1 MKVLLVSS
9 LLFLCCSLSNAQMLP
24 EGDTV
29 TQEIETEH
37 LGEGHID
44 TITET
49 TTTVEHKTTGD
60 LLHKDT
66 GVVATRYEGD
76 MDQDWGGIGSASMP
90 NCNAYF
96 GTGRCGKGTSN
107 SHTTFDQYVDISEFH
122 ISDGGALD
130 WELQMHHSQ
139 ANTTGYFQ
147 TKGYNNNVLQWDTG
161 QITLENN
168 QTPTTYTGTYDFAGD
183 LDKVFIRVGGAKN
196 YFFDN
201 VEYTVNYNH
210 ITTAVETWIE
220 IVQPGLMEDQIT
232 VELIEQYDVATPE
245 EQYQMDEIMEEFDM
259 VMTFEMPVMDYPME
273 EIAIEMPI
281 EVDTIGVMME
291 EYNEGTI
298 SYEEVIVEVQ
308 EMVQEIQD
316 IGMKVD
322 VSMPTLEEVKEV
334 AIEQPMEEP
343 VEVETIEAEP
353 VIETV
358 EVIEE
363 VTEEPVEIVEETN
376 EEPTK
381 EVADVSEDNN
391 MEEIKEEVNEET
403 EPQEK
408 EVANNDME
416 SEEVDQNE
424 PKKLEVTKQQQKKQD
439 KANQVLDT
447 IQSQYDP
454 VAQLTTIA
462 LVTALG
468 PDIQQYQQQDIV
480 QQMQWYEAEEIYNDV
495 IMSDPLGDYISVRS
509 NLQMERM
516 IQQQYE

>member
-1 MKVLLVSS
+1 MMKVLLVSS
-9 LLFLCCSLSNAQMLP
+9 LFFLCCYSSNAQMLP
-24 EGDTV
+24 EGDTS

-76 MDQDWGGIGSASMP
+76 MDQDWGGLGPASMP

-96 GTGRCGKGTSN
+96 GTGTCGKGTSS

-147 TKGYNNNVLQWDTG
+147 TKGYNNNILQWDTG
-161 QITLENN
+161 QITLQNN

-183 LDKVFIRVGGAKN
+183 LDKVFIRIGGAKN

-210 ITTAVETWIE
+210 ITTSVETWIE
-220 IVQPGLMEDQIT
+220 IVQPALMEDQIT

-245 EQYQMDEIMEEFDM
+245 EQYQMDEMMEEFDM
-259 VMTFEMPVMDYPME
+259 VMTFDMPTMEQPME
-273 EIAIEMPI
+273 EMIVDIPIEMG
-281 EVDTIGVMME
+281 TMME

-298 SYEEVIVEVQ
+298 SYEEVITEVQ
-308 EMVQEIQD
+308 EMVEEIQD
-316 IGMKVD
+316 IGMDVE
-322 VSMPTLEEVKEV
+322 VSMPTVEEVKEV
-334 AIEQPMEEP
+334 AIEQPVEEP
-343 VEVETIEAEP
+343 VEVETET
-353 VIETV
+353 VTETV

-363 VTEEPVEIVEETN
+363 IKEEPVEVVEETN

-391 MEEIKEEVNEET
+391 MEEIKEEAKEET

-408 EVANNDME
+408 EVASKDMDA
-416 SEEVDQNE
+416 EEVDQKTE
-424 PKKLEVTKQQQKKQD
+424 PKKLETTKEQEKKQE
-439 KANQVLDT
+439 KANEILAT

-454 VAQLTTIA
+454 VAQMTTIA

>member
-9 LLFLCCSLSNAQMLP
+9 LFFLYYSSYSQAQLLE

-29 TQEIETEH
+29 VQEIEEKGDVREVTQ
-37 LGEGHID
+37 
-44 TITET
+44 T
-49 TTTVEHKTTGD
+49 TTTVENKTTED
-60 LLHKDT
+60 ILHADT
-66 GVVATRYEGD
+66 GIVGNTKHGD
-76 MDQDWGGIGSASMP
+76 MDYDWGGLGPASMP
-90 NCNAYF
+90 NCDNYF

-107 SHTTFDQYVDISEFH
+107 SLTTFDQYVDISEFH
-122 ISDGGALD
+122 ISDGGTLE
-130 WELQMHHSQ
+130 WELQMYHSQ

-147 TKGYNNNVLQWDTG
+147 TKGYNDNILQWDTG
-161 QITLENN
+161 AITLENN
-168 QTPTTYTGTYDFAGD
+168 QTPTTYSGLHDFAGD
-183 LDKVFIRVGGAKN
+183 LDRVFIRVGGAKN

-201 VEYTVNYNH
+201 VAYTVNYNV
-210 ITTAVETWIE
+210 ITTTVETWVE
-220 IVQPGLMEDQIT
+220 ILQPLQAQEQIT
-232 VELIEQYDVATPE
+232 QTIVDSYTSVTVANE
-245 EQYQMDEIMEEFDM
+245 DSF
-259 VMTFEMPVMDYPME
+259 E
-273 EIAIEMPI
+273 EINIDDVVMIDLDMPDMSMPDDFEPGMPETI
-281 EVDTIGVMME
+281 SIGVS
-291 EYNEGTI
+291 EGMFQDMDMGEM
-298 SYEEVIVEVQ
+298 SMQEVMVEV
-308 EMVQEIQD
+308 ETMVAEIQD
-316 IGMKVD
+316 IGMEVD

-391 MEEIKEEVNEET
+391 MEEIKEEANEET

>member
-60 LLHKDT
+60 ILHKDT
-66 GVVATRYEGD
+66 GVVTSRYEGD
-76 MDQDWGGIGSASMP
+76 MDQDWGGIGSASML
-90 NCNAYF
+90 NCDAYF
-96 GTGRCGKGTSN
+96 GTGTCGKGTST
-107 SHTTFDQYVDISEFH
+107 SHSTFDQYIDISEFY
-122 ISDGGALD
+122 ISDGGALE

-168 QTPTTYTGTYDFAGD
+168 QTPTTYSGTYDFAGD
-183 LDKVFIRVGGAKN
+183 LDKVFIRVGGSNN

-210 ITTAVETWIE
+210 ITTSVETWIE

-245 EQYQMDEIMEEFDM
+245 EQYQMDEMMEEFDM
-259 VMTFEMPVMDYPME
+259 VMTFDMPTMDYPME

-281 EVDTIGVMME
+281 EVDTIGTMME

-298 SYEEVIVEVQ
+298 SYEEVITEVQ
-308 EMVQEIQD
+308 EIVQEIQD
-316 IGMKVD
+316 IGE

-334 AIEQPMEEP
+334 VIEES
-343 VEVETIEAEP
+343 VEVEP
-353 VIETV
+353 VV

-363 VTEEPVEIVEETN
+363 VTEEPVKIVEETN

-391 MEEIKEEVNEET
+391 MEEIKEEVKEES

-408 EVANNDME
+408 EVANKDME
-416 SEEVDQNE
+416 TEEVDQNE

-468 PDIQQYQQQDIV
+468 PDIQQYQQQDIM

>member
-1 MKVLLVSS
+1 
-9 LLFLCCSLSNAQMLP
+9 MLP

-60 LLHKDT
+60 ILHKDT
-66 GVVATRYEGD
+66 GVVANRYEGD
-76 MDQDWGGIGSASMP
+76 MDLDWGGLGPASMP
-90 NCNAYF
+90 DCTAYF

-107 SHTTFDQYVDISEFH
+107 SHTTFDQYVDISQFH
-122 ISDGGALD
+122 ISDGGALE

-147 TKGYNNNVLQWDTG
+147 TKGYNNNILQWDTG

-210 ITTAVETWIE
+210 ITTSVETWIE

-232 VELIEQYDVATPE
+232 VELIEQYDIATPE
-245 EQYQMDEIMEEFDM
+245 EQYQMDEMMEDFDM
-259 VMTFEMPVMDYPME
+259 VMTFDMPTMEQPME
-273 EIAIEMPI
+273 EMMVDMPI
-281 EVDTIGVMME
+281 EIGAMME

-298 SYEEVIVEVQ
+298 SYEEVITEVQ
-308 EMVQEIQD
+308 EMVEEIQD
-316 IGMKVD
+316 IGMDVD
-322 VSMPTLEEVKEV
+322 VAMPTLEEVKEV
-334 AIEQPMEEP
+334 AIEQPVEEP
-343 VEVETIEAEP
+343 VEVEVETET
-353 VIETV
+353 VTETV

-363 VTEEPVEIVEETN
+363 IKEEPVEVVEETN

-391 MEEIKEEVNEET
+391 MEEIKEEAKEET

-408 EVANNDME
+408 EIASKDMDA
-416 SEEVDQNE
+416 EEVDQKTE
-424 PKKLEVTKQQQKKQD
+424 PKKLETTKEQEKKQE
-439 KANQVLDT
+439 KANEILAT

-480 QQMQWYEAEEIYNDV
+480 QQMQWYSEEEIYADQL
-495 IMSDPLGDYISVRS
+495 MPDPLGDYISVRS
-509 NLQMERM
+509 SLQMERM

>member
-1 MKVLLVSS
+1 
-9 LLFLCCSLSNAQMLP
+9 MLP

-60 LLHKDT
+60 ILHKDT
-66 GVVATRYEGD
+66 GIVANRYEGD
-76 MDQDWGGIGSASMP
+76 MDLDWGGLGPASMP

-96 GTGRCGKGTSN
+96 GTGTCGKGTSS
-107 SHTTFDQYVDISEFH
+107 SHTTFDQYVDISQFH
-122 ISDGGALD
+122 ISDGGALE

-161 QITLENN
+161 QITLQNN

-183 LDKVFIRVGGAKN
+183 LDKVFIRIGGAKN

-210 ITTAVETWIE
+210 ITTSVETWIE
-220 IVQPGLMEDQIT
+220 IVQPALMEDQIT
-232 VELIEQYDVATPE
+232 VELIEQYDIATPE
-245 EQYQMDEIMEEFDM
+245 EQYQMDEMMEEFDM
-259 VMTFEMPVMDYPME
+259 VMTFDMPTMEQPME
-273 EIAIEMPI
+273 EMIVDIPIEMG
-281 EVDTIGVMME
+281 TMME

-298 SYEEVIVEVQ
+298 SYEEVITEVQ
-308 EMVQEIQD
+308 EMVEEIQD
-316 IGMKVD
+316 IGMDVE
-322 VSMPTLEEVKEV
+322 VSMPTVEEVKEV
-334 AIEQPMEEP
+334 AIEQPVEEP
-343 VEVETIEAEP
+343 VEVETET
-353 VIETV
+353 VTETV

-363 VTEEPVEIVEETN
+363 IKEEPVEVVEETN

-391 MEEIKEEVNEET
+391 MEEIKEEAKEET

-408 EVANNDME
+408 ETASKDMDA
-416 SEEVDQNE
+416 EEVDQKTE
-424 PKKLEVTKQQQKKQD
+424 PKKLETTKEQEKKQE
-439 KANQVLDT
+439 KANEILAT

-454 VAQLTTIA
+454 VAQMTTIA

-480 QQMQWYEAEEIYNDV
+480 QQMQWYVSEEIYTDQL
-495 IMSDPLGDYISVRS
+495 MPDPLGDYISVRS

>member
-9 LLFLCCSLSNAQMLP
+9 LLFFYCYSSNAQMLP

-37 LGEGHID
+37 IGEGHID

-66 GVVATRYEGD
+66 GSVTTRYEGD

-96 GTGRCGKGTSN
+96 GTGTCGKGTSS

-183 LDKVFIRVGGAKN
+183 LDKVFIRVGGKKN

-201 VEYTVNYNH
+201 VTYTVNYNH
-210 ITTAVETWIE
+210 ITTSVETWIE

-245 EQYQMDEIMEEFDM
+245 EQYQMDEMMEEFDM
-259 VMTFEMPVMDYPME
+259 VMTFDMPTMDYPME
-273 EIAIEMPI
+273 EIAIDMPI
-281 EVDTIGVMME
+281 EVGTMME

-298 SYEEVIVEVQ
+298 SYEEVITEVQ

-316 IGMKVD
+316 IGMEI
-322 VSMPTLEEVKEV
+322 EEV
-334 AIEQPMEEP
+334 A
-343 VEVETIEAEP
+343 
-353 VIETV
+353 
-358 EVIEE
+358 IEE
-363 VTEEPVEIVEETN
+363 VTEEPVKIVEETN

-381 EVADVSEDNN
+381 EVANVSEDNN
-391 MEEIKEEVNEET
+391 MEEITEEVKEET

-408 EVANNDME
+408 EVANKDME
-416 SEEVDQNE
+416 SEEVDQDE

-468 PDIQQYQQQDIV
+468 PDIQQYQQQDIM
-480 QQMQWYEAEEIYNDV
+480 QQMQWYEAEEIYNDI

-516 IQQQYE
+516 VQQQYE

>member
-60 LLHKDT
+60 ILHKDT
-66 GVVATRYEGD
+66 GVVTSRYEGD
-76 MDQDWGGIGSASMP
+76 MDQDWGGIGSASML
-90 NCNAYF
+90 NCDAYF
-96 GTGRCGKGTSN
+96 GTGTCGKGTST
-107 SHTTFDQYVDISEFH
+107 SHSTFDQYIDISEFY
-122 ISDGGALD
+122 ISDGGALE

-168 QTPTTYTGTYDFAGD
+168 QTPTTYSGTYDFAGD
-183 LDKVFIRVGGAKN
+183 LDKVFIRVGGSNN

-210 ITTAVETWIE
+210 ITTSVETWIE

-245 EQYQMDEIMEEFDM
+245 EQYQMDEMMEEFDM
-259 VMTFEMPVMDYPME
+259 VMTFDMPTMDYPME

-281 EVDTIGVMME
+281 EVDTIGTMME

-298 SYEEVIVEVQ
+298 SYEEVITEVQ
-308 EMVQEIQD
+308 EIVQEIQD
-316 IGMKVD
+316 IGMDVE

-334 AIEQPMEEP
+334 VIEES
-343 VEVETIEAEP
+343 VEVEP
-353 VIETV
+353 VV

-363 VTEEPVEIVEETN
+363 VTEEPVKIVEETN

-391 MEEIKEEVNEET
+391 MEEVKEET

-408 EVANNDME
+408 EVANKDME
-416 SEEVDQNE
+416 TEEVDQNE

-468 PDIQQYQQQDIV
+468 PDIQQYQQQDIM

>member
-1 MKVLLVSS
+1 
-9 LLFLCCSLSNAQMLP
+9 MLD

-49 TTTVEHKTTGD
+49 TVTVEHKTTDD

-76 MDQDWGGIGSASMP
+76 MDQDWGGLGPASMP
-90 NCNAYF
+90 NCNNYF
-96 GTGRCGKGTSN
+96 GTGKCGKGTSS
-107 SHTTFDQYVDISEFH
+107 SHTTFDQYVDISDFH

-147 TKGYNNNVLQWDTG
+147 TKGYNDNVLQWDTG

-168 QTPTTYTGTYDFAGD
+168 QTPTTYSGTYDFAGD
-183 LDKVFIRVGGAKN
+183 LDKVFIRIGGAKN
-196 YFFDN
+196 YYFDN
-201 VEYTVNYNH
+201 VAYTVNYNH
-210 ITTAVETWIE
+210 ITTSVETWIE

-232 VELIEQYDVATPE
+232 IELIEQYDVATPE
-245 EQYQMDEIMEEFDM
+245 EQYQMDEMMEEFDM
-259 VMTFEMPVMDYPME
+259 VMTFDMPTMDYSME
-273 EIAIEMPI
+273 DMEVDIPI
-281 EVDTIGVMME
+281 ELDNINTMME
-291 EYNEGTI
+291 DYNEGTI
-298 SYEEVIVEVQ
+298 SYEDVMVDVQ
-308 EMVQEIQD
+308 EMVEEIQD
-316 IGMKVD
+316 IGVEVE
-322 VSMPTLEEVKEV
+322 VSMPSMEEVEEPILETT
-334 AIEQPMEEP
+334 IEEPMEMEVVEETTTEP
-343 VEVETIEAEP
+343 VEV
-353 VIETV
+353 
-358 EVIEE
+358 
-363 VTEEPVEIVEETN
+363 VEETK
-376 EEPTK
+376 EEPT
-381 EVADVSEDNN
+381 EEIADVSEDNN
-391 MEEIKEEVNEET
+391 MEEIKEEAKEES

-408 EVANNDME
+408 EVANNDVE
-416 SEEVDQNE
+416 EEEVDQEE

-439 KANQVLDT
+439 KANQILAT

-468 PDIQQYQQQDIV
+468 PNIKQYQQQDIMT
-480 QQMQWYEAEEIYNDV
+480 QMQWYETEEIYTDKL
-495 IMSDPLGDYISVRS
+495 ISDPLGDYISVRS

>member
-1 MKVLLVSS
+1 
-9 LLFLCCSLSNAQMLP
+9 
-24 EGDTV
+24 
-29 TQEIETEH
+29 
-37 LGEGHID
+37 
-44 TITET
+44 
-49 TTTVEHKTTGD
+49 
-60 LLHKDT
+60 
-66 GVVATRYEGD
+66 
-76 MDQDWGGIGSASMP
+76 
-90 NCNAYF
+90 
-96 GTGRCGKGTSN
+96 
-107 SHTTFDQYVDISEFH
+107 
-122 ISDGGALD
+122 
-130 WELQMHHSQ
+130 
-139 ANTTGYFQ
+139 
-147 TKGYNNNVLQWDTG
+147 
-161 QITLENN
+161 
-168 QTPTTYTGTYDFAGD
+168 
-183 LDKVFIRVGGAKN
+183 
-196 YFFDN
+196 
-201 VEYTVNYNH
+201 
-210 ITTAVETWIE
+210 
-220 IVQPGLMEDQIT
+220 
-232 VELIEQYDVATPE
+232 
-245 EQYQMDEIMEEFDM
+245 
-259 VMTFEMPVMDYPME
+259 
-273 EIAIEMPI
+273 
-281 EVDTIGVMME
+281 
-291 EYNEGTI
+291 
-298 SYEEVIVEVQ
+298 
-308 EMVQEIQD
+308 MVQEIQD
-316 IGMKVD
+316 IGMEVD

-334 AIEQPMEEP
+334 AIEQP
-343 VEVETIEAEP
+343 VEIETIEAEP

-363 VTEEPVEIVEETN
+363 VTEEPVKIVEETN

-391 MEEIKEEVNEET
+391 MEEIKEEVKEET

-468 PDIQQYQQQDIV
+468 PDIQQYQQQDIM

>member
-1 MKVLLVSS
+1 MLLKKKKLLMMKVLLVSS

-60 LLHKDT
+60 ILHKDT
-66 GVVATRYEGD
+66 GVVTSRYEGD
-76 MDQDWGGIGSASMP
+76 MDQDWGGIGSASMT
-90 NCNAYF
+90 NCDAYF
-96 GTGRCGKGTSN
+96 GTGTCGKGTSS
-107 SHTTFDQYVDISEFH
+107 SHTTFDQYVDISEFY
-122 ISDGGALD
+122 ISDGGALE

-168 QTPTTYTGTYDFAGD
+168 QTPTTYSGTYDFAGD
-183 LDKVFIRVGGAKN
+183 LDKVFIRVGGSNN

-210 ITTAVETWIE
+210 ITTSVETWIE

-245 EQYQMDEIMEEFDM
+245 EQYQMDEMMEEFDM
-259 VMTFEMPVMDYPME
+259 VMTFDMPTMDYPME

-281 EVDTIGVMME
+281 EVDTIGTMME

-298 SYEEVIVEVQ
+298 SYEEVITEVQ
-308 EMVQEIQD
+308 EIVQEIQD
-316 IGMKVD
+316 IGMDVE

-334 AIEQPMEEP
+334 VIEES
-343 VEVETIEAEP
+343 VEVEP
-353 VIETV
+353 VV

-363 VTEEPVEIVEETN
+363 VTEEPVKIVEETN

-391 MEEIKEEVNEET
+391 MEEIKEET

-408 EVANNDME
+408 EVANKDME
-416 SEEVDQNE
+416 TEEVDQNE

-468 PDIQQYQQQDIV
+468 PDIQQYQQQDIM

>member
-60 LLHKDT
+60 ILHKDT
-66 GVVATRYEGD
+66 GVVTSRYEGD
-76 MDQDWGGIGSASMP
+76 MDQDWGGIGSASML
-90 NCNAYF
+90 NCDAYF
-96 GTGRCGKGTSN
+96 GTGTCGKGTST
-107 SHTTFDQYVDISEFH
+107 SHSTFDQYIDISEFY
-122 ISDGGALD
+122 ISDGGALE

-168 QTPTTYTGTYDFAGD
+168 QAPTTYTGTYDFAGD
-183 LDKVFIRVGGAKN
+183 LDKVFIRVGGSNN

-210 ITTAVETWIE
+210 ITTSVETWIE

-245 EQYQMDEIMEEFDM
+245 EQYQMDEMMEEFDM
-259 VMTFEMPVMDYPME
+259 VMTFDMPTMDYPME

-281 EVDTIGVMME
+281 EVDTIGTMME

-298 SYEEVIVEVQ
+298 SYEEVITEVQ
-308 EMVQEIQD
+308 EIVQEIQD
-316 IGMKVD
+316 IGMDVE

-334 AIEQPMEEP
+334 VIEES
-343 VEVETIEAEP
+343 VEVEP
-353 VIETV
+353 VV

-363 VTEEPVEIVEETN
+363 VTEEPVKIVEETN

-391 MEEIKEEVNEET
+391 MEEIKEET

-408 EVANNDME
+408 EVANKDME
-416 SEEVDQNE
+416 TEEVDQNE

-468 PDIQQYQQQDIV
+468 PDIQQYQQQDIM

>member
-1 MKVLLVSS
+1 
-9 LLFLCCSLSNAQMLP
+9 MLP
-24 EGDTV
+24 EGDTS

-76 MDQDWGGIGSASMP
+76 MDQDWGGLGPASMP

-96 GTGRCGKGTSN
+96 GTGTCGKGTSS

-147 TKGYNNNVLQWDTG
+147 TKGYNNNILQWDTG
-161 QITLENN
+161 QITLQNN

-183 LDKVFIRVGGAKN
+183 LDKVFIRIGGAKN

-210 ITTAVETWIE
+210 ITTSVETWIE
-220 IVQPGLMEDQIT
+220 IVQPALMEDQIT

-245 EQYQMDEIMEEFDM
+245 EQYQMDEMMEEFDM
-259 VMTFEMPVMDYPME
+259 VMTFDMPTMEQPME
-273 EIAIEMPI
+273 EMIVDIPIEMG
-281 EVDTIGVMME
+281 TMME

-298 SYEEVIVEVQ
+298 SYEEVITEVQ
-308 EMVQEIQD
+308 EMVEEIQD
-316 IGMKVD
+316 IGMDVE
-322 VSMPTLEEVKEV
+322 VSMPTVEEVKEV
-334 AIEQPMEEP
+334 AIEQPVEEP
-343 VEVETIEAEP
+343 VEVETET
-353 VIETV
+353 VTETV

-363 VTEEPVEIVEETN
+363 IKEEPVEVVEETN

-391 MEEIKEEVNEET
+391 MEEIKEEAKEET

-408 EVANNDME
+408 EVASKDMDA
-416 SEEVDQNE
+416 EEVDQKTE
-424 PKKLEVTKQQQKKQD
+424 PKKLETTKEQEKKQE
-439 KANQVLDT
+439 KANEILAT

-468 PDIQQYQQQDIV
+468 PDIQQYQQQDII

>member
-1 MKVLLVSS
+1 
-9 LLFLCCSLSNAQMLP
+9 MLP

-60 LLHKDT
+60 ILHKDT
-66 GVVATRYEGD
+66 GIVANRYEGD
-76 MDQDWGGIGSASMP
+76 MDLDWGGLGPASMP

-96 GTGRCGKGTSN
+96 GTGTCGKGTSS
-107 SHTTFDQYVDISEFH
+107 SHTTFDQYVDISQFH
-122 ISDGGALD
+122 ISDGGALE

-161 QITLENN
+161 QITLQNN

-183 LDKVFIRVGGAKN
+183 LDKVFIRIGGAKN

-210 ITTAVETWIE
+210 ITTSVETWIE
-220 IVQPGLMEDQIT
+220 IVQPALMEDQIT
-232 VELIEQYDVATPE
+232 VELIEQYDIATPE
-245 EQYQMDEIMEEFDM
+245 EQYQMDEMMEEFDM
-259 VMTFEMPVMDYPME
+259 VMTFDMPTMEQPME
-273 EIAIEMPI
+273 EMMVDMPI
-281 EVDTIGVMME
+281 EIGTMME
-291 EYNEGTI
+291 EYNEGNV
-298 SYEEVIVEVQ
+298 SYEEVITEVQ
-308 EMVQEIQD
+308 EMVEEIQD
-316 IGMKVD
+316 IGMDVD
-322 VSMPTLEEVKEV
+322 VAMPTLEEVKEV
-334 AIEQPMEEP
+334 AIEQPVEEP
-343 VEVETIEAEP
+343 VEVEVETET
-353 VIETV
+353 VTETV

-363 VTEEPVEIVEETN
+363 IKEEPVEVVEETN

-391 MEEIKEEVNEET
+391 MEEIKEEAKEET

-408 EVANNDME
+408 ETASKDMDA
-416 SEEVDQNE
+416 EEVDQKTE
-424 PKKLEVTKQQQKKQD
+424 PKKLETTKEQEKKQE
-439 KANQVLDT
+439 KANEILAT

-454 VAQLTTIA
+454 VAQMTTIA

-480 QQMQWYEAEEIYNDV
+480 QQMQWYAEEEIYADQL
-495 IMSDPLGDYISVRS
+495 MPDPLGDYISVRS
-509 NLQMERM
+509 SLQMERM

>member
-9 LLFLCCSLSNAQMLP
+9 LFFLYCYSSNAQMLP

-60 LLHKDT
+60 ILHKDT
-66 GVVATRYEGD
+66 GVVANRYEGD
-76 MDQDWGGIGSASMP
+76 MDLDWGGLGPASMP
-90 NCNAYF
+90 DCTAYF

-107 SHTTFDQYVDISEFH
+107 SHTTFDQYVDISQFH
-122 ISDGGALD
+122 ISDGGALE

-147 TKGYNNNVLQWDTG
+147 TKGYNNNILQWDTG

-210 ITTAVETWIE
+210 ITTSVETWIE

-245 EQYQMDEIMEEFDM
+245 EQYQIDEMMEDFDM
-259 VMTFEMPVMDYPME
+259 VMTFDMPTMEQPME
-273 EIAIEMPI
+273 EMIVDMPI
-281 EVDTIGVMME
+281 EIGTMME

-308 EMVQEIQD
+308 EMVEEIQD
-316 IGMKVD
+316 IGMDVE

-334 AIEQPMEEP
+334 AIEQP
-343 VEVETIEAEP
+343 VEVEAVEAEP
-353 VIETV
+353 VTETV

-363 VTEEPVEIVEETN
+363 IKEEPVEVVEETN

-381 EVADVSEDNN
+381 EVADVSENNN
-391 MEEIKEEVNEET
+391 MEDIKEEAKEEAK
-403 EPQEK
+403 PQEK
-408 EVANNDME
+408 ETANKDME
-416 SEEVDQNE
+416 TEEVDKTDT
-424 PKKLEVTKQQQKKQD
+424 KKLEVTKQQEKKQE
-439 KANQVLDT
+439 KANQILAT

-468 PDIQQYQQQDIV
+468 PDIQQYQQQDII
-480 QQMQWYEAEEIYNDV
+480 QQMQWYEAEEIYTDK

>member
-1 MKVLLVSS
+1 
-9 LLFLCCSLSNAQMLP
+9 MLP

-60 LLHKDT
+60 ILHKDT
-66 GVVATRYEGD
+66 GVVTSRYEGD
-76 MDQDWGGIGSASMP
+76 MDQDWGGIGSASML
-90 NCNAYF
+90 NCDAYF
-96 GTGRCGKGTSN
+96 GTGTCGKGTST
-107 SHTTFDQYVDISEFH
+107 SHSTFDQYIDISEFY
-122 ISDGGALD
+122 ISDGGALE

-168 QTPTTYTGTYDFAGD
+168 QTPTTYSGTYDFAGD
-183 LDKVFIRVGGAKN
+183 LDKVFIRVGGSNN

-210 ITTAVETWIE
+210 ITTSVETWIE

-245 EQYQMDEIMEEFDM
+245 EQYQMDEMMEEFDM
-259 VMTFEMPVMDYPME
+259 VMTFDMPTMDYPME

-281 EVDTIGVMME
+281 EVDTIGTMME

-298 SYEEVIVEVQ
+298 SYEEVITEVQ
-308 EMVQEIQD
+308 EIVQEIQD
-316 IGMKVD
+316 IGE

-334 AIEQPMEEP
+334 VIEES
-343 VEVETIEAEP
+343 VEVEP
-353 VIETV
+353 VV

-363 VTEEPVEIVEETN
+363 VTEEPVKIVEETN

-391 MEEIKEEVNEET
+391 MEEVKEET

-408 EVANNDME
+408 EVANKDME
-416 SEEVDQNE
+416 TEEVDQNE

-468 PDIQQYQQQDIV
+468 PDIQQYQQQDIM

>member
-9 LLFLCCSLSNAQMLP
+9 LFFLCCSLSNAQMLP

-66 GVVATRYEGD
+66 GSVTTRYEGD

-90 NCNAYF
+90 NCNAHF
-96 GTGRCGKGTSN
+96 GTGKCGKGTSN

-122 ISDGGALD
+122 ISEGGALE
-130 WELQMHHSQ
+130 WELQMYHSQ

-168 QTPTTYTGTYDFAGD
+168 QTPTTYTGTHDFAGD
-183 LDKVFIRVGGAKN
+183 LDKVFIRVGGSKN

-201 VEYTVNYNH
+201 VEYIVNYND
-210 ITTAVETWIE
+210 ITTSIATWIE

-232 VELIEQYDVATPE
+232 IELIEQYEVATPE

-259 VMTFEMPVMDYPME
+259 VMSFDLPME
-273 EIAIEMPI
+273 DFGSEEIELNIPMEI
-281 EVDTIGVMME
+281 DTIGMMME
-291 EYNEGTI
+291 DYNEGAI
-298 SYEEVIVEVQ
+298 SFEEVMVEIDG
-308 EMVQEIQD
+308 MVEDIQEIGGEIEVVMPDFEKNPTEILAEMPLDDLQVTEYPEE
-316 IGMKVD
+316 VD
-322 VSMPTLEEVKEV
+322 VSESSTESQQVV
-334 AIEQPMEEP
+334 S
-343 VEVETIEAEP
+343 VEK
-353 VIETV
+353 
-358 EVIEE
+358 
-363 VTEEPVEIVEETN
+363 VEEKPDVSTN
-376 EEPTK
+376 DTTDTTDSPQVTK
-381 EVADVSEDNN
+381 EV
-391 MEEIKEEVNEET
+391 EEES

-408 EVANNDME
+408 EVANKDVE
-416 SEEVDQNE
+416 TKEVVKEE
-424 PKKLEVTKQQQKKQD
+424 PKKLKVTKTQVNKQKKV
-439 KANQVLDT
+439 NEILST

-480 QQMQWYEAEEIYNDV
+480 QQMQWYVTEEIYTDQIV
-495 IMSDPLGDYISVRS
+495 FDPLGDYISVRS
-509 NLQMERM
+509 NLQMEKM
-516 IQQQYE
+516 IGQQYE

>member
-1 MKVLLVSS
+1 
-9 LLFLCCSLSNAQMLP
+9 MLP

-60 LLHKDT
+60 ILHKDT
-66 GVVATRYEGD
+66 GIVANRYEGD
-76 MDQDWGGIGSASMP
+76 MDLDWGGLGPASMP

-96 GTGRCGKGTSN
+96 GTGTCGKGTSS
-107 SHTTFDQYVDISEFH
+107 SHTTFDQYVDISQFH
-122 ISDGGALD
+122 ISDGGALE

-161 QITLENN
+161 QITLQNN

-183 LDKVFIRVGGAKN
+183 LDKVFIRIGGAKN

-210 ITTAVETWIE
+210 ITTSVETWIE
-220 IVQPGLMEDQIT
+220 IVQPALMEDQIT
-232 VELIEQYDVATPE
+232 VELIEQYDIATPE
-245 EQYQMDEIMEEFDM
+245 EQYQMDEMMEEFDM
-259 VMTFEMPVMDYPME
+259 VMTFDMPTMEQPME
-273 EIAIEMPI
+273 EMMVDMPI
-281 EVDTIGVMME
+281 EIGAMME

-298 SYEEVIVEVQ
+298 SYEEVITEVQ
-308 EMVQEIQD
+308 EMVEEIQD
-316 IGMKVD
+316 IGMDVD

-334 AIEQPMEEP
+334 AIEQPVEEP
-343 VEVETIEAEP
+343 VEVEVET
-353 VIETV
+353 VTETV

-363 VTEEPVEIVEETN
+363 IKEEPVEVVEETN

-391 MEEIKEEVNEET
+391 MEEIKEEAKEET

-408 EVANNDME
+408 EVASKDMDA
-416 SEEVDQNE
+416 EEVDQKTE
-424 PKKLEVTKQQQKKQD
+424 SKKLETTKEQEKKQE
-439 KANQVLDT
+439 KANEILAT

-454 VAQLTTIA
+454 VAQMTTIA

-480 QQMQWYEAEEIYNDV
+480 QQMQWYAEEEIYADQL
-495 IMSDPLGDYISVRS
+495 MPDPFGDYISVRS
-509 NLQMERM
+509 SLQMERM

>member
-1 MKVLLVSS
+1 
-9 LLFLCCSLSNAQMLP
+9 MLE

-60 LLHKDT
+60 ILHKDT
-66 GVVATRYEGD
+66 GIVANRYEGD
-76 MDQDWGGIGSASMP
+76 MDLDWGGLGPASMP

-96 GTGRCGKGTSN
+96 GTGTCGKGTSN
-107 SHTTFDQYVDISEFH
+107 SLTTFDQYVDISDFH
-122 ISDGGALD
+122 ISDGGALE
-130 WELQMHHSQ
+130 WELQMHHSK

-168 QTPTTYTGTYDFAGD
+168 QTPTTYSGTYDFAGD
-183 LDKVFIRVGGAKN
+183 LDKVFIRIGGAKN
-196 YFFDN
+196 YYFDN

-210 ITTAVETWIE
+210 ITTSVETWIE

-232 VELIEQYDVATPE
+232 IELIEQYDIATPE
-245 EQYQMDEIMEEFDM
+245 EQYQMDEMMEEFDI
-259 VMTFEMPVMDYPME
+259 VMTFDIPTMEQPME
-273 EIAIEMPI
+273 EMMVDVPIEM
-281 EVDTIGVMME
+281 GAMME

-298 SYEEVIVEVQ
+298 SYEEVITEVQ
-308 EMVQEIQD
+308 EMVEEIQD
-316 IGMKVD
+316 IGMDVD
-322 VSMPTLEEVKEV
+322 VSMPTLEEVKEP
-334 AIEQPMEEP
+334 AIEQEP
-343 VEVETIEAEP
+343 VEVE
-353 VIETV
+353 V
-358 EVIEE
+358 
-363 VTEEPVEIVEETN
+363 VEETN

-391 MEEIKEEVNEET
+391 MEEIKDEAKEEI

-408 EVANNDME
+408 KTASKDVDA
-416 SEEVDQNE
+416 EEVDQKTE
-424 PKKLEVTKQQQKKQD
+424 TKKLETTKQQQKKQA
-439 KANQVLDT
+439 KANEILAT

-454 VAQLTTIA
+454 VAQMTTIA

-480 QQMQWYEAEEIYNDV
+480 QQMQWYVEEEIYTDQL
-495 IMSDPLGDYISVRS
+495 MPDPLGDYLSVRS